1 MPIFSK
7 RFVLLLLLASSVGEV
22 TAAPKASSS
31 VGEEEKKP
39 KTYTRSQLV
48 AHCGGDEQKAIRML
62 CLGQAGPWPCLMKQE
77 KDPKTGEHMYILDV
91 DRPRHQDVIRRLS
104 GLPPLPAVEA
114 QQHATPAEPDAMNQG
129 HPELSQ
135 WLAQGWEAARASAQP
150 APAVDGETVQES
162 NRSRSPR
169 ACSSHPRSDSE

>member
-31 VGEEEKKP
+31 VGEEEEEP

-48 AHCGGDEQKAIRML
+48 AHCGGDEQKAIQML

-77 KDPKTGEHMYILDV
+77 KDPKTGEHMYIMSA

-129 HPELSQ
+129 HPEL
-135 WLAQGWEAARASAQP
+135 AQP
-150 APAVDGETVQES
+150 APAVDGEAVQES